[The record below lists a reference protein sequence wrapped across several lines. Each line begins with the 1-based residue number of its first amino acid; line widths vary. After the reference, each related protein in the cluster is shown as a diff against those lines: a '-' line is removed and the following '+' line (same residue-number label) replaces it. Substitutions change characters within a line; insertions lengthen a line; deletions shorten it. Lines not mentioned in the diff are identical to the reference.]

1 VAATMIVAVLTLF
14 GVRVAASNGP
24 RPARQKEMTV
34 KFAARMAV
42 DVMSVPMQ
50 NASTRAA
57 HRQTT

>member
-1 VAATMIVAVLTLF
+1 MLPLTVTMIV
-14 GVRVAASNGP
+14 GVRPAVSNGP